1 MNGSIEG
8 YTEIVKILAPLSDN
22 PNGPNEVEITP
33 IFYAAMFRHPEIV
46 KISAPLTGNPNYNGD
61 TPIHRAASQNGHT
74 EMVKILA
81 PLTGNPNA
89 PNNNI
94 VKLLF
99 V

>member
-46 KISAPLTGNPNYNGD
+46 KI
-61 TPIHRAASQNGHT
+61 
-74 EMVKILA
+74 LA
-81 PLTGNPNA
+81 PLTGYSNSQGSITEWAYRNGQNLGPSDRQS
-89 PNNNI
+89 
-94 VKLLF
+94 
-99 V
+99 